1 MAGRKGEKWW
11 RDAIRLAIT
20 EKLEGDEAGRT
31 KLRAAADAL
40 VNAALDGDVT
50 ALKEIGD
57 RLDGKA
63 RQEVDIEGDMRLTVS
78 KVQLEFVRP
87 DAPSA
92 DG

>member
-20 EKLEGDEAGRT
+20 ERLEGDDAGRT
-31 KLRAAADAL
+31 KLRAAADMLVAKAL
-40 VNAALDGDVT
+40 EGDVT

-63 RQEVDIEGDMRLTVS
+63 RQDVSVDMDARVEVQAV
-78 KVQLEFVRP
+78 KVTFERP
-87 DAPSA
+87 GS
-92 DG
+92 

>member
-11 RDAIRLAIT
+11 SDAIKLAIT
-20 EKLEGDEAGRT
+20 ETLEGDACGRT

-40 VNAALDGDVT
+40 VAKALDGDVT

-63 RQEVDIEGDMRLTVS
+63 QQAIVGGDEDSPPIRFARVERVIVDAKD
-78 KVQLEFVRP
+78 
-87 DAPSA
+87 
-92 DG
+92 